1 MGNTIHGS
9 GGNFP
14 DITRLIQS
22 VQRIEGNPDC
32 FGTAGGY
39 CDRLDCQW
47 RGYCLKEP
55 EDRLNAENGGKRNE
69 SSE

>member
-1 MGNTIHGS
+1 MDKAILDS

-14 DITRLIQS
+14 DISRLIQS

-32 FGTAGGY
+32 FGSAGGY

-47 RGYCLKEP
+47 LSYCLKEP
-55 EDRLNAENGGKRNE
+55 EDRFNAENGGRRNK